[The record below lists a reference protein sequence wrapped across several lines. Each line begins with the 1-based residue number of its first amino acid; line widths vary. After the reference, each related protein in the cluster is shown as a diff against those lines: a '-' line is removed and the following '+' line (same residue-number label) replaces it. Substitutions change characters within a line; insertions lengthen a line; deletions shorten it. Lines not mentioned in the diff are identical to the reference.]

1 MRANALV
8 RALQISL
15 LGGTLLAST
24 AALADS
30 DWDSL
35 APEQQQVLSDFRERW
50 DSMPPDRRE
59 RLKAKAERW
68 RSMPPEQR
76 DALRE
81 RWRALKPLPPE
92 AREALR
98 QKWPSLSPEE
108 RRDAMRD
115 LHRQYGAPGRP
126 GPAHERPGHDR
137 DD

>member
-1 MRANALV
+1 MLANALAH
-8 RALQISL
+8 ALRISL
-15 LGGTLLAST
+15 LGGALLTST

-35 APEQQQVLSDFRERW
+35 TPEQQQVLGDFRERW
-50 DSMPPDRRE
+50 DSMPADRRD

-76 DALRE
+76 DAIRE

-98 QKWPSLSPEE
+98 QKWQSLTPEE
-108 RRDAMRD
+108 RREAVRD
-115 LHRQYGAPGRP
+115 LHRQHGAPGRP
-126 GPAHERPGHDR
+126 SHEGHGNGHDR
-137 DD
+137 ND

>member
-1 MRANALV
+1 
-8 RALQISL
+8 
-15 LGGTLLAST
+15 
-24 AALADS
+24 
-30 DWDSL
+30 
-35 APEQQQVLSDFRERW
+35 VLSDFRDRW

-76 DALRE
+76 DAIRE

-108 RRDAMRD
+108 RRDAMRE
-115 LHRQYGAPGRP
+115 LHRQYGAQGRP
-126 GPAHERPGHDR
+126 SHGQGSERPGQ